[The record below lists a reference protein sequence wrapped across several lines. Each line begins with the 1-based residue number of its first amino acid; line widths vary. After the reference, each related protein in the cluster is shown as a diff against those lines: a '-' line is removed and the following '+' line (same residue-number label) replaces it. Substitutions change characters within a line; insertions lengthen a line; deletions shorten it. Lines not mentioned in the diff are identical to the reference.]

1 MADRPFLLGL
11 TGSLGMGKSATAKM
25 FARLGVPVYDADAAV
40 HALYQPGGAAV
51 AAVAAAFPDC
61 VRDGRVDRTALGARV
76 MADEAAFA
84 RLEAIVHPLAARA
97 RQAFVDAV
105 RAQGAPLA
113 VFDVPLLFE
122 SGWDRAMD
130 GVLVVSAPEE
140 VQRARALGR
149 EGMTEERFAR
159 ILTRQMPDAEKR
171 ARADFVVDT
180 GRGLD
185 DAFAQVRRIVEELRR
200 RREANHA

>member
-1 MADRPFLLGL
+1 
-11 TGSLGMGKSATAKM
+11 MGKSATAKM